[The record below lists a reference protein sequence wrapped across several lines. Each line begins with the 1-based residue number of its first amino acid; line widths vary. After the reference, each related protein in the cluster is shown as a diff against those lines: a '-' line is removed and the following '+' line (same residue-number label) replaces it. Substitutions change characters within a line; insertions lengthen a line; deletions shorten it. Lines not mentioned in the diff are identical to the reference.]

1 MLEQEAHTE
10 RVDSIQWSNLPSLKF
25 VTGSKDGTARIWSFN
40 TGCWNSA
47 VLRVTAA
54 DGRTVTFSKQ
64 KKVEEPLR
72 VTMVN
77 WTCDDTRVIT
87 AVSDCSLCV
96 WSASGN
102 IYVAGYATG
111 KYYHLNLTDNGL
123 LSLARS

>member
-96 WSASGN
+96 WSASGKVTSDLIKN
-102 IYVAGYATG
+102 VSLIIV
-111 KYYHLNLTDNGL
+111 LF
-123 LSLARS
+123 LARS